1 MASGSDIASAF
12 GQESDT
18 YKQVYPGLLD
28 LLQRFGDS
36 PRVALRYREWRYQR
50 SLAGRLTGSD
60 QAAFARH
67 TYLAALSRL
76 LVRRF
81 LGAPPRVHNI
91 QQLHEVLAGDFFI
104 QQGIDNFADHDHFTW
119 PASPELAQQSLEVL
133 TPLSEAVSRM
143 PGFPPGPED
152 WSELYLDI
160 GEPLGQRSASSG
172 PGRPTSPQPP
182 QPRDEQNER
191 IFHSQCGSG
200 EEIFRSVNSVSTGL
214 LERGLDEFDTLLL
227 VLDRVTA
234 TDIDPLA
241 VTLARANFILALGG
255 MITGPHPPV
264 AIPVYLSDNQAADLE
279 DAPAQPSADAV
290 HTFRVGE
297 PQLEFN
303 LPAQVAEDLQ
313 LLEWLVS
320 RLPNYLNGAALRRI
334 SQGNQAATEAVL
346 VALHNYLLAPKPRTP
361 VPEPLTPE
369 AAVVMEQT
377 AARLVSLYLEGEDLF
392 WLFLLKNVAASALL
406 KRQKFG
412 LTIVG

>member
-18 YKQVYPGLLD
+18 YNQIFPGLLD
-28 LLQRFGDS
+28 LLQHFGDS
-36 PRVALRYREWRYQR
+36 PRVALRYKEWRYQR
-50 SLAGRLTGSD
+50 SLAGRLARSD

-67 TYLAALSRL
+67 TYLAAFSRL

-91 QQLHEVLAGDFFI
+91 QQLHEALAGDFFV
-104 QQGIDNFADHDHFTW
+104 QHGIDNFADHDHFTW
-119 PASPELAQQSLEVL
+119 PTSPDLAQQSLEVL

-160 GEPLGQRSASSG
+160 GGPLGRRSASSG
-172 PGRPTSPQPP
+172 PGPPATPQPP
-182 QPRDEQNER
+182 QPRDGQNER
-191 IFHSQCGSG
+191 IFHGQCGSG
-200 EEIFRSVNSVSTGL
+200 EEIFRAVSSVSTGL

-227 VLDRVTA
+227 VLDRVAA

-241 VTLARANFILALGG
+241 VTLARANFLFALGG

-279 DAPAQPSADAV
+279 DAPAQPSTDAV

-303 LPAQVAEDLQ
+303 LPAQVAEDIQ

-346 VALHNYLLAPKPRTP
+346 AALHNYLLAPKPRTP

-377 AARLVSLYLEGEDLF
+377 AARLVSLYLESEDLF

-406 KRQKFG
+406 KRQNFG
-412 LTIVG
+412 LTIAG

>member
-12 GQESDT
+12 GRESHT
-18 YKQVYPGLLD
+18 YNQVYPGLLD
-28 LLQRFGDS
+28 LLHRFGDS

-50 SLAGRLTGSD
+50 SLAGRLEESD

-76 LVRRF
+76 FVRRF

-91 QQLHEVLAGDFFI
+91 QQLHEALAGDFFI
-104 QQGIDNFADHDHFTW
+104 QQGIDNFADHDHFAW
-119 PASPELAQQSLEVL
+119 PTSPDLAHQSLEVL
-133 TPLSEAVSRM
+133 SPLSDELSRQRVYA
-143 PGFPPGPED
+143 PGPD
-152 WSELYLDI
+152 QWSELYFQI
-160 GEPLGQRSASSG
+160 GEPPDQRGVCVVPSPPA
-172 PGRPTSPQPP
+172 TPQPP
-182 QPRDEQNER
+182 QPREPQNER
-191 IFHSQCGSG
+191 IFHGQCGSG
-200 EEIFRSVNSVSTGL
+200 DEIFRTVSSVSAGL
-214 LERGLDEFDTLLL
+214 RERGLDEFDTLLL
-227 VLDRVTA
+227 VLDRVAA

-241 VTLARANFILALGG
+241 VTLARANFLFALGG
-255 MITGPHPPV
+255 LITGPHPPV
-264 AIPVYLSDNQAADLE
+264 AIPVYLSANQAAGLE
-279 DAPAQPSADAV
+279 DATVKPSADAV
-290 HTFRVGE
+290 YIFRVGE

-320 RLPNYLNGAALRRI
+320 RLPNYLNGAAMRSI

-361 VPEPLTPE
+361 VPEPLTPQ

-377 AARLVSLYLEGEDLF
+377 AASLVDLYLESEDLF

-406 KRQKFG
+406 KRQNFG
-412 LTIVG
+412 LTIAG

>member
-1 MASGSDIASAF
+1 
-12 GQESDT
+12 
-18 YKQVYPGLLD
+18 
-28 LLQRFGDS
+28 
-36 PRVALRYREWRYQR
+36 
-50 SLAGRLTGSD
+50 
-60 QAAFARH
+60 
-67 TYLAALSRL
+67 
-76 LVRRF
+76 
-81 LGAPPRVHNI
+81 
-91 QQLHEVLAGDFFI
+91 LH
-104 QQGIDNFADHDHFTW
+104 
-119 PASPELAQQSLEVL
+119 
-133 TPLSEAVSRM
+133 R
-143 PGFPPGPED
+143 
-152 WSELYLDI
+152 
-160 GEPLGQRSASSG
+160 
-172 PGRPTSPQPP
+172 
-182 QPRDEQNER
+182 
-191 IFHSQCGSG
+191 QCGSG
-200 EEIFRSVNSVSTGL
+200 EEIFRTVSSVSTGL

-227 VLDRVTA
+227 VLDRVAA

-241 VTLARANFILALGG
+241 VTLARANFLFALGG

-279 DAPAQPSADAV
+279 YAPAQPSADAV

-346 VALHNYLLAPKPRTP
+346 AALHNYLLAPKPRTP

-377 AARLVSLYLEGEDLF
+377 AARLVNLYLESEDLF

-406 KRQKFG
+406 KRQNFG
-412 LTIVG
+412 LSIVG